1 MAKILVTT
9 ARNMYGLNTIR
20 ILSAE
25 GHEVFAADSIK
36 LNGGAFSKYVKK
48 SFVYPEVSKN
58 APSFVELILDFVE
71 QENIEYI
78 IPSFEE
84 AYVLS
89 YYKEKFKNKVK
100 MLVEDYEKLMIL
112 HDKYTMTQLSKQLG
126 IDVPR
131 TILLKDFRRS
141 EWNFPF
147 VLKPRKNRAAMGIK
161 KIDNED
167 KLKKILKK
175 INIKNY
181 MVQQYIDHKQ
191 YCTTGIAYNGKLIGN
206 VIYKNL
212 REFPESGGFGTY
224 RVSCDIPEIIENVN
238 KLVSE
243 LEYTGFI
250 CVDHLH
256 DSKTGRYYITDVN
269 PRMSPGLYT
278 AYMAGVNLP
287 KMYIDLID
295 KPQTIKE
302 QFAPAG
308 HVSYTGFLELGWI
321 LSVLFKGKFRSIK
334 DYFKQKKVHGAD
346 DVWDKKDVVPA
357 FITLFT
363 MLYSA
368 IFGPFYKWGDEEIFL
383 KKTFY
388 EDKYFQKTS
397 KLVELERKYCE
408 DHSDKKEKVLSKH

>member
-1 MAKILVTT
+1 
-9 ARNMYGLNTIR
+9 MYGLNTIR

-25 GHEVFAADSIK
+25 NHEVFAADSIK

-58 APSFVELILDFVE
+58 APSFVESILDFIE

-84 AYVLS
+84 AYVIS

-100 MLVEDYEKLMIL
+100 MLVDDYEKLMVL
-112 HDKYTMTQLSKQLG
+112 HDKYTMTRLSKQLG

-175 INIKNY
+175 INIKDY
-181 MVQQYIDHKQ
+181 MVQEYIDHKQ

-224 RVSCDIPEIIENVN
+224 RVSCDIPEIIDNVN

-250 CVDHLH
+250 CVDHLY

-295 KPQTIKE
+295 KPQNVKE

-308 HVSYTGFLELGWI
+308 YVSYTGFLELGWF
-321 LSVLFKGKFRSIK
+321 LSVLFKGKLSSIK

-357 FITLFT
+357 FITLST

-408 DHSDKKEKVLSKH
+408 VRSDKKEKVLSKH

>member
-1 MAKILVTT
+1 MAKILVTA

-36 LNGGAFSKYVKK
+36 LNGGAFSKHVKK
-48 SFVYPEVSKN
+48 SIVYPEVSKD
-58 APSFVELILDFVE
+58 AKVFIKTLLDFIE
-71 QENIEYI
+71 KEHIEYI

-84 AYVLS
+84 AYVIS

-100 MLVEDYEKLMIL
+100 MLIEDYEKLMIL
-112 HDKYTMTQLSKQLG
+112 HDKYSMTQLSKQLG
-126 IDVPR
+126 INTPSTV
-131 TILLKDFRRS
+131 LLKDFVS
-141 EWNFPF
+141 EEWNYPF
-147 VLKPRKNRAAMGIK
+147 VLKPKKNRAAMGIK
-161 KIDNED
+161 KIDNREQLN
-167 KLKKILKK
+167 KLLKKIKK
-175 INIKNY
+175 DDY
-181 MVQQYIDHKQ
+181 MVQEYIDHKQ

-206 VIYKNL
+206 VIYRNL

-224 RVSCDIPEIIENVN
+224 RVSCDIPEIITNVN

-243 LEYTGFI
+243 LDYTGFI
-250 CVDHLH
+250 CVDHLY
-256 DSKTGRYYITDVN
+256 DAKTGNYYITDVN

-278 AYMAGVNLP
+278 AYMAGVSLP
-287 KMYIDLID
+287 KMYLDLID
-295 KPQTIKE
+295 NPQNVQQ
-302 QFAPAG
+302 QFAPEG
-308 HVSYTGFLELGWI
+308 KVSYTGFLELGWF
-321 LSVLFKGKFRSIK
+321 LSVLFKGKFRSIGK
-334 DYFKQKKVHGAD
+334 YFKQKKVRGAD

-397 KLVELERKYCE
+397 KLIELERKYCE
-408 DHSDKKEKVLSKH
+408 EHSKEEERVVSSL